1 MSSAMI
7 REEMRMPSGD
17 AGRMA
22 REGQLP
28 AGIALEPIGWCSSL
42 YAPFARRIVD
52 GETQSSRTT
61 TAPNGPVGSGN
72 QPARTDV
79 GTVGP

>member
-1 MSSAMI
+1 
-7 REEMRMPSGD
+7 MPAGD
-17 AGRMA
+17 TGRLLRQA
-22 REGQLP
+22 QLP

-52 GETQSSRTT
+52 GETQSSRTP
-61 TAPNGPVGSGN
+61 TAPKGPICSGN
-72 QPARTDV
+72 QPVRTDV